1 MSRSRIQLVVLAV
14 ALLFANCWC
23 AAQCTVTPSPA
34 HLPPCHK
41 HHQAAKLCAPAI
53 AVETAAAIFPSP
65 LAAIAIVPALPDF
78 SGAPVGQS
86 IAHARDLSPP
96 PPLISTPILA

>member
-23 AAQCTVTPSPA
+23 AAQCAVTPSPA

-41 HHQAAKLCAPAI
+41 HHQTAKLCAPAV
-53 AVETAAAIFPSP
+53 AVETAAIVFPSP
-65 LAAIAIVPALPDF
+65 FAAAATLPAMPDF
-78 SGAPVGQS
+78 SELPVRQPLAQ
-86 IAHARDLSPP
+86 AHDVSPP
-96 PPLISTPILA
+96 PPLIAHPILA